1 MSVDSVLVDSFVQ
14 LTNHFATVFSDTESI
29 SSMTD
34 LWEKQGGFIAKIM
47 KCDTKEFRNS
57 DLFYEVLHRK
67 MNMVNGS
74 LVEALDPKAAAKGNL
89 LEICKFYALFLEFL
103 RKDHSELLTN
113 VLEKLATEIGF
124 NSTVL
129 LDMFVYFDKL
139 YSQDSVDDW
148 WSFLIRPENVEVL
161 SGMRT
166 PPRNN
171 FINSTFVTPTATA
184 RRLRTASSTARRSPI
199 ADAVDSPTMKFMR
212 IELQLKQA
220 QRQMLEAEQHVEELE
235 QENGK
240 LKTESRAN
248 KIAIDSLKQEVAG
261 KRDNA
266 ELAEERVQKM
276 TAEMESKQLEVEAV
290 TKQLAE
296 SRTTLRSEQRHLEE
310 LEKEKEKLA
319 SKLATTT
326 ESLEKCMKEMRKL
339 RDTNEM
345 EFQGYQKKES
355 DLEEQLRSVLE
366 ENRSMA
372 DHLTS
377 LEELKA
383 NLHGENKRLTSTVE
397 SLSLESARNRQE
409 ADNAKTEM
417 GEQRERF
424 QAQLEKCQQDHTER
438 AKMADSKIER
448 LQNELD
454 AAKSDKNGMEKV
466 LGELKEQVLN
476 TDMANHQNSEGF
488 LSAKACLEGAKK
500 KIEELQVDVKGKESM
515 NLVLSQ
521 QLERT
526 KDILRNEQ
534 LIRDA
539 STAQFN
545 DRYSKLQNVLEEKKK
560 EIELLRENMENI
572 VLKHQNEAAQH
583 ESEMKECREQNEKL
597 IDQLES
603 MTTIKS
609 EVEQKKCYLE
619 ERIKLF
625 QEDPPSPI
633 ERCDTPDSLVEY
645 LSKEGPLE
653 TEEELRR
660 NVEQTPRKSI
670 AFNFD
675 MNSIDSIRGTP
686 IGFKSNPRESI
697 CSNYDLFERCS
708 TARSSMRSDTNTLA
722 STSEF
727 KPPFT
732 PSGTTKERI
741 GILTSRN
748 EKVKPHL
755 QSSYVVEMADVNSPS
770 ADEENVRKGGGVEK
784 KKRRNSI
791 FAFKKN

>member
-1 MSVDSVLVDSFVQ
+1 
-14 LTNHFATVFSDTESI
+14 
-29 SSMTD
+29 
-34 LWEKQGGFIAKIM
+34 
-47 KCDTKEFRNS
+47 
-57 DLFYEVLHRK
+57 
-67 MNMVNGS
+67 
-74 LVEALDPKAAAKGNL
+74 
-89 LEICKFYALFLEFL
+89 
-103 RKDHSELLTN
+103 
-113 VLEKLATEIGF
+113 
-124 NSTVL
+124 
-129 LDMFVYFDKL
+129 
-139 YSQDSVDDW
+139 
-148 WSFLIRPENVEVL
+148 
-161 SGMRT
+161 
-166 PPRNN
+166 
-171 FINSTFVTPTATA
+171 
-184 RRLRTASSTARRSPI
+184 
-199 ADAVDSPTMKFMR
+199 
-212 IELQLKQA
+212 
-220 QRQMLEAEQHVEELE
+220 
-235 QENGK
+235 
-240 LKTESRAN
+240 
-248 KIAIDSLKQEVAG
+248 
-261 KRDNA
+261 
-266 ELAEERVQKM
+266 M

-377 LEELKA
+377 LEELKT

-417 GEQRERF
+417 SEQRERF

-438 AKMADSKIER
+438 AKMAHSKVER
-448 LQNELD
+448 LRNELK

-466 LGELKEQVLN
+466 LAELKEQVLN

-526 KDILRNEQ
+526 KDILKNEQ

-545 DRYSKLQNVLEEKKK
+545 DRYSKLQNALEEKKK

-572 VLKHQNEAAQH
+572 VFKNQNEVAQH

-603 MTTIKS
+603 MTTMKS

-708 TARSSMRSDTNTLA
+708 TARSSMRSETNTLA

-791 FAFKKN
+791 FAFKKH

>member
-14 LTNHFATVFSDTESI
+14 LSNHFATGSNDTESI

-34 LWEKQGGFIAKIM
+34 LWEKQGGLIANIM
-47 KCDTKEFRNS
+47 QCDTKEFRNS
-57 DLFYEVLHRK
+57 DLFYEVLYRK
-67 MNMVNGS
+67 MSMVNGS
-74 LVEALDPKAAAKGNL
+74 LAEALDPKAAAKGNL

-103 RKDHSELLTN
+103 RKDHSKWLTN
-113 VLEKLATEIGF
+113 VLEKLATDIGF
-124 NSTVL
+124 NSTIL
-129 LDMFVYFDKL
+129 LDMFAYFDNL
-139 YSQDSVDDW
+139 YSQDSVEDW
-148 WSFLIRPENVEVL
+148 WSFLIRPEHAEVL

-171 FINSTFVTPTATA
+171 FNNSTFVTPTATA
-184 RRLRTASSTARRSPI
+184 RRLRTAATSARRSPI

-212 IELQLKQA
+212 IERELKQA
-220 QRQMLEAEQHVEELE
+220 QRQMLQAEQHVEELE
-235 QENGK
+235 RENRE
-240 LKTESRAN
+240 LKTESRTI
-248 KIAIDSLKQEVAG
+248 KIAIDALKQEVAG

-266 ELAEERVQKM
+266 ELAEERVQTM
-276 TAEMESKQLEVEAV
+276 TAEIESKQLEVEAL

-296 SRTTLRSEQRHLEE
+296 SCTTLRSEQRHLEE
-310 LEKEKEKLA
+310 LEKEKDKLA

-355 DLEEQLRSVLE
+355 DLEEQLRSALE
-366 ENRSMA
+366 ENRGMA
-372 DHLTS
+372 DHLNS
-377 LEELKA
+377 LEELKS

-409 ADNAKTEM
+409 ADNAKTEL

-424 QAQLEKCQQDHTER
+424 QAQLEKCQQEYTER
-438 AKMADSKIER
+438 AKMTGSMVER
-448 LQNELD
+448 LRNELEE
-454 AAKSDKNGMEKV
+454 AKSEENGMQKV
-466 LGELKEQVLN
+466 LDELNEKVLN

-488 LSAKACLEGAKK
+488 LSAKACLDGAKK
-500 KIEELQVDVKGKESM
+500 KIEELQVDVKGKEAM

-526 KDILRNEQ
+526 KDILKNEQ

-545 DRYSKLQNVLEEKKK
+545 DRYSKLQKSLEEKTK

-572 VLKHQNEAAQH
+572 VLKHQKEIAQH
-583 ESEMKECREQNEKL
+583 EAEMKECREQNEKL
-597 IDQLES
+597 VEKLES

-619 ERIKLF
+619 ERIKLLE
-625 QEDPPSPI
+625 EDPPSPI
-633 ERCDTPDSLVEY
+633 ERSETPDSLVEY

-660 NVEQTPRKSI
+660 NVEQTPRKSV
-670 AFNFD
+670 AF
-675 MNSIDSIRGTP
+675 SIDMDCSDTIRGTP
-686 IGFKSNPRESI
+686 IGFKCNPRESI
-697 CSNYDLFERCS
+697 CSNFDLFERCS
-708 TARSSMRSDTNTLA
+708 TARSSMRSETNTIA

-727 KPPFT
+727 KPPYT
-732 PSGTTKERI
+732 PTGTTKERI

-791 FAFKKN
+791 FAFKKH